1 MSTRLKQVPAMTA
14 LPEWT
19 IRCPYCGEENTL
31 LIDPSLGEQDYV
43 EDCQVCCQPMRV
55 RASLDAG
62 VVVAVEVTQENG

>member
-1 MSTRLKQVPAMTA
+1 MTE

-19 IRCPYCGEENTL
+19 IQCPYCGEENTL
-31 LIDPSLGEQDYV
+31 LIDPSLDEQDYV

-55 RASLDAG
+55 RASLDVG